1 METKDRFYW
10 DGSERHVQY
19 ILVFAFISMDVV
31 GFNGHFALFVLM
43 ALNPFH
49 YHGTNNSLLLT
60 QN

>member
-1 METKDRFYW
+1 METKDCFYW
-10 DGSERHVQY
+10 DESERHVWY
-19 ILVFAFISMDVV
+19 ILAFAFISTDVV
-31 GFNGHFALFVLM
+31 SFNDHFALFVLM